1 MSNTTTEQEP
11 EIVDELFPNGTLQGD
26 GITLQKFIK
35 GGKEH
40 KLAVKIKSIR
50 VPSGAGLADPEKDTT
65 LLVTCEPG
73 KTITTPHKEE
83 GKVIGYT
90 TDQVYTP
97 VFVEGVQR
105 GDAGRLEA
113 MFGQLLKDDPQGAG
127 RAMSAMSALLGADIE
142 PSDD

>member
-1 MSNTTTEQEP
+1 MAQDLERP
-11 EIVDELFPNGTLQGD
+11 
-26 GITLQKFIK
+26 
-35 GGKEH
+35 
-40 KLAVKIKSIR
+40 
-50 VPSGAGLADPEKDTT
+50 
-65 LLVTCEPG
+65 
-73 KTITTPHKEE
+73 E

-127 RAMSAMSALLGADIE
+127 RAMSAMSARLGADIE